1 MIFQSCIGLETGD
14 NLRGSEVRKLSALV
28 DVKLSFASANRS
40 VTVSG
45 LSAGLVL
52 APKRLVG

>member
-1 MIFQSCIGLETGD
+1 MIFQSCISLETGD

-28 DVKLSFASANRS
+28 DVKLSFASAYRS